1 VIGSSRRSR
10 RACSCDRG
18 AVDRRRYRII
28 VEGEIGSRYAQAFE
42 GMEICAA
49 DGATEITGP
58 VVDQS
63 QLHGLLGR
71 IADLGLTLR
80 SVTPLNT
87 DP

>member
-1 VIGSSRRSR
+1 MIDPQRLLHG
-10 RACSCDRG
+10 AYNCDRG
-18 AVDRRRYRII
+18 VVHCRCYRII
-28 VEGEIGSRYAQAFE
+28 VEGEIGPRYAAAFD